1 MIEVKNLTKI
11 YRLSKKQMA
20 QMKVKN
26 NKKEAAKN
34 ISFTAKEGE
43 IYGLLGPNGREKR
56 PLLDALLLY

>member
-26 NKKEAAKN
+26 NKQQKIFPLQQRKEK
-34 ISFTAKEGE
+34 SMGC
-43 IYGLLGPNGREKR
+43 
-56 PLLDALLLY
+56 